1 MTEEAQFNDEKLRCK
16 EMKSIRRKITV
27 CLIAT
32 VVITMVAVGAV
43 SITLTYR
50 STIATVDRMLSETAV
65 LAAERIGQELTAY
78 KNVAMDTGCIPQLSD
93 AAVPVEEKRAIIDE
107 RVGMHG
113 FQRGNVIGLDGI
125 SLFDGKDY
133 SDREYVREAMSGNV
147 YVSEPLISK
156 ITGEL
161 SIMVAAPIYA
171 GGSRSAGIA
180 GVVYF
185 VPPETFLN
193 DIVSSIQVSETS
205 RAYMINKSGD
215 TIADTTLDT
224 ITTQN
229 VEREAQSDSSLKE
242 LAAIHAEM
250 RQGKNGF
257 GSYHTAAGPWYT
269 AYAPVD
275 GTDGWSVAVTAMK
288 KDYLA
293 DTYAGMLINVLAIIA
308 SVAASV
314 AVALKLSGSISNP
327 MRACAQRMKQ
337 LAEGDLTSPVPQ
349 ASGQDETAELTRTT
363 AEMVTGLNTIIND
376 IGYLLTE
383 MANQNLDIQ
392 SAHREAYVGG
402 FQSILLSM
410 RTLKVELS
418 NTMRQIEG
426 AAGQVSS
433 ASGQVSVGA
442 QTLSQ
447 GAMEQASAVE
457 QLAATINDISGS
469 AGKTAAAAE
478 EAGRFVGQAGGQLG
492 VSVEHVKELNA
503 AMEKISKSSEEIS
516 RIIAAIENIAF
527 QTNILALNAAVEAA
541 RAGSAGKGFAVVADE
556 VRNLAS
562 KSDEAAKATKELIE
576 GSIAAVN
583 EGSRAV
589 GMVTDSLE
597 QTSIYAGHV
606 TTQMDIVVKAVEA
619 QTASL
624 AQVTEGVNQI
634 SAVVQ
639 TNSATAQESA
649 AASEE
654 LSAEAASLK
663 QLVDRF
669 TLASD

>member
-1 MTEEAQFNDEKLRCK
+1 
-16 EMKSIRRKITV
+16 MKSIRKKITV

-43 SITLTYR
+43 SISLTYR

-65 LAAERIGQELTAY
+65 LAAERVEQELTAY

-93 AAVPVEEKRAIIDE
+93 SSVPVEEKWAIIDE

-113 FQRGNVIGLDGI
+113 FQRGNIIGLDGVSI
-125 SLFDGKDY
+125 FDGKDY
-133 SDREYVREAMSGNV
+133 SDREYVQQAMSGSV
-147 YVSEPLISK
+147 YVSEPLVSK

-161 SIMVAAPIYA
+161 SIMVAAPIYYK
-171 GGSRSAGIA
+171 GSRSAGIV

-193 DIVSSIQVSETS
+193 DIVSSIQVSDNS
-205 RAYMINKSGD
+205 RAYMINKTGD

-242 LAAIHAEM
+242 LAAIHGEM

-257 GSYHTAAGPWYT
+257 GSFHTAAGPWYT
-269 AYAPVD
+269 AYAPVG

-293 DTYAGMLINVLAIIA
+293 DTYAGMLINVLAIVA
-308 SVAASV
+308 SVLASIV
-314 AVALKLSGSISNP
+314 VALKLSSNISDP
-327 MRACAQRMKQ
+327 MRACVRRMR
-337 LAEGDLTSPVPQ
+337 LLVEGDLTSPVPQ
-349 ASGQDETAELTRTT
+349 ATGQDETAELTRTT
-363 AEMVTGLNTIIND
+363 AEMVAGLNTIIND

-402 FQSILLSM
+402 FQSILQSM

-418 NTMRQIEG
+418 GTMRQIEG

-433 ASGQVSVGA
+433 ASGQVSMGA

-457 QLAATINDISGS
+457 QLAATINDISNS
-469 AGKTAAAAE
+469 AGRTATAAE
-478 EAGRFVGQAGGQLG
+478 EAVRFVGQAGGQLG

-503 AMEKISKSSEEIS
+503 AMEKISRSSEEIS
-516 RIIAAIENIAF
+516 KIIAAIENIAF

-541 RAGSAGKGFAVVADE
+541 RAGTAGKGFAVVADE

-562 KSDEAAKATKELIE
+562 KSDEAAKATKELIG
-576 GSIAAVN
+576 GSIAAVE

-589 GMVTDSLE
+589 SMVTESLE
-597 QTSIYAGHV
+597 QTSVYAGSV
-606 TTQMDIVVKAVEA
+606 TTQMDIVVKAVEE

-654 LSAEAASLK
+654 LSAEAGSLK

-669 TLASD
+669 TLARD